1 VVVIVLDYTKLNAK
15 AEILKV
21 LGHPLRLCIV
31 AGLLG
36 KECNVSTMQ
45 ECVKLPQPI
54 VSQHLAIL
62 KRKGIIKGERRGKE
76 VVYSVIDPRVKGII
90 EQLFDEE

>member
-1 VVVIVLDYTKLNAK
+1 MQDYTKLSDK

-45 ECVKLPQPI
+45 ECVQLPQPVI
-54 VSQHLAIL
+54 SQHLAIL
-62 KRKGIIKGERRGKE
+62 KSKGIIKGERRGKE
-76 VVYSVIDPRVKGII
+76 IVYSVSDQRVKGII
-90 EQLFDEE
+90 EHLFYDE

>member
-1 VVVIVLDYTKLNAK
+1 MQDYTKLSDK

-45 ECVKLPQPI
+45 ECVQLPQPVI
-54 VSQHLAIL
+54 SQHLAIL
-62 KRKGIIKGERRGKE
+62 KSKGIIKGERRGKE
-76 VVYSVIDPRVKGII
+76 IVYGVSDPRVKGII
-90 EQLFDEE
+90 EHLFYDE

>member
-1 VVVIVLDYTKLNAK
+1 MFVQDYTKLKDK

-36 KECNVSTMQ
+36 KECNVTTMQ
-45 ECVKLPQPI
+45 ECLSLPQPI
-54 VSQHLAIL
+54 ISQHLAIL
-62 KRKGIIKGERRGKE
+62 KRKGIITGERRSKE
-76 VVYSVIDPRVKGII
+76 IIYTVTDPRIRGII
-90 EQLFDEE
+90 EKIFEE